1 MLTAMLAVRNIT
13 GEDLDLW
20 TVNADQDY
28 HEEMTKEERER
39 QREYAEMEASQPRV
53 PIPLAG
59 QAVIEKILIRAF
71 ARMDKLAFA
80 GAVGIVGAC
89 YMMLGTLI
97 LVLKG
102 GEDVGPHM
110 ALLGQYFFG
119 YTVSLKGV
127 FIGFLYGFFWGFMLG
142 WTFAYVRNAY
152 IGFYLFYLK
161 RRADAEA
168 LKNFFNYI

>member
-1 MLTAMLAVRNIT
+1 
-13 GEDLDLW
+13 
-20 TVNADQDY
+20 
-28 HEEMTKEERER
+28 
-39 QREYAEMEASQPRV
+39 
-53 PIPLAG
+53 
-59 QAVIEKILIRAF
+59 
-71 ARMDKLAFA
+71 
-80 GAVGIVGAC
+80 
-89 YMMLGTLI
+89 
-97 LVLKG
+97 
-102 GEDVGPHM
+102 M

-168 LKNFFNYI
+168 LKNFLNYI